1 MSMRT
6 AVSRVLSVTL
16 AIGALATG
24 AAAQAASD
32 PVGDFLPTYIGP
44 RAGDLDVIAVDF
56 TFDGS
61 TFRLFSRSA
70 AAIGTTA
77 GSRFVWGLNT
87 GAGTAGFPSI
97 APGVLFNRVVIYTP
111 GGPGTGL
118 NLAGATAQVNGA
130 DLTILIPASLLGST
144 GFAFSQYTANL
155 WPRASTTIAG
165 APISGDAQISDF
177 APNNSNILVT
187 TTPEPGTWALLGTGL
202 VGLAVSARR
211 RRLAGL
217 A

>member
-1 MSMRT
+1 MRP
-6 AVSRVLSVTL
+6 VTGI
-16 AIGALATG
+16 ARAAAALAALAAAPYA

-32 PVGDFLPTYIGP
+32 PVGDFLPTYTGP
-44 RAGDLDVIAVDF
+44 RAGDLDVIGVDF

-70 AAIGTTA
+70 GAIGTTA

-87 GAGTAGFPSI
+87 GTGTAGFPVI

-118 NLAGATAQVNGA
+118 NLAGATAQVDGA

-144 GFAFSQYTANL
+144 GFAFGQYTANL
-155 WPRASTTIAG
+155 WPRASTTTTG
-165 APISGDAQISDF
+165 VPITGDAQISDF
-177 APNNSNILVT
+177 APNNSNITVT
-187 TTPEPGTWALLGTGL
+187 TTPEPGTAVLLLPVLG
-202 VGLAVSARR
+202 VAAAMAARR
-211 RRLAGL
+211 RRFA
-217 A
+217 